1 MNASDGK
8 LTPEEFAE
16 MEAAELEMMTVY
28 PAPEDETIVRA
39 FLRARNP
46 FWPQLPYDWMEI
58 GDEALYEWNLLDRPE
73 RVNEA
78 YRHSR
83 ADPHQRARYAQDYGR
98 KDVADKWLDA
108 LERGSAADQ
117 A

>member
-1 MNASDGK
+1 MNANDGK

-16 MEAAELEMMTVY
+16 MEAAEWEMMMVY
-28 PAPEDETIVRA
+28 PAPKDETIVRA

-46 FWPQLPYDWMEI
+46 FWPQLPYDWMDI
-58 GDEALYEWNLLDRPE
+58 GDVALYEWNLLERPE

-78 YRHSR
+78 YRRSR
-83 ADPHQRARYAQDYGR
+83 ADPQQRAKYAQDYGR
-98 KDVADKWLDA
+98 KDVAEKWLDV
-108 LERGSAADQ
+108 LERKSAAKL